1 MGTYKYRARDER
13 GSLIT
18 GVIDADN
25 QRAVY
30 MQLDGMGLFPV
41 SVSQDEVKSSSF
53 QGIFER
59 FQHVKTDDL
68 IFFTRQLHTIVKA
81 GIPLISG
88 LKALEEQ
95 TSISIMKK
103 TIKEVYQDIDRG
115 TGFSDALAKQKDVFP
130 EIYISM
136 IRAGEL
142 GGVLD
147 DVLERL
153 AGLLEFQ
160 MKTKEMLKS
169 AMRYPIMVVSA
180 ITAAFF
186 ILVFFV
192 IPKFALIFKSAKMEL
207 PLPTKIMILI
217 NDVVQSY
224 GVLILAAI
232 IMAII
237 GIVMYKRSEKG
248 KLAWDRYKLKLPLIG
263 PIFLKISMSRFAYM
277 FENLIKAGVPIM
289 RTLEIVARTVGN
301 EYIAAKIV
309 EIGTKIEKGRGIS
322 KPLKDSGIFPPL
334 VIHLVST
341 GEETGSLEEML
352 REVSSHYDRE
362 TTYSVSRLAAW
373 IEPLLTAGLAVMVLF
388 LALAVFLPWWNMM
401 GAMKGGGP

>member
-18 GVIDADN
+18 GVMDADN

-30 MQLDGMGLFPV
+30 IQLDGMGLLPV
-41 SVSQDEVKSSSF
+41 SVSQDEKSSSSF
-53 QGIFER
+53 KNIINR
-59 FQHVKTDDL
+59 FQHIKTEDL

-95 TSISIMKK
+95 TSMVLMKN

-115 TGFSDALAKQKDVFP
+115 VGFSDALAKHNKVFP

-136 IRAGEL
+136 VRAGEM

-169 AMRYPIMVVSA
+169 AMRYPVMVISA

-192 IPKFALIFKSAKMEL
+192 IPKFADIFKNSKMEL
-207 PLPTKIMILI
+207 PLPTKIMLLI
-217 NDVVQSY
+217 NDAVQSY
-224 GVLILAAI
+224 GVFIIAAI
-232 IMAII
+232 IMAVVGII
-237 GIVMYKRSEKG
+237 MYKKSNNG
-248 KLAWDRYKLKLPLIG
+248 KLAWDKYKLKVPLIG
-263 PIFLKISMSRFAYM
+263 QIFLKISMSRFAYM

-289 RTLEIVARTVGN
+289 RTLEIVAKTVGN
-301 EYIAAKIV
+301 EYIALKIL

-362 TTYSVSRLAAW
+362 TTYSISRLSAW
-373 IEPLLTAGLAVMVLF
+373 IEPILTTGLAVMVLF
-388 LALAVFLPWWNMM
+388 LALAVFMPWWNMM

>member
-18 GVIDADN
+18 GVMDADN

-30 MQLDGMGLFPV
+30 IQLDGMGLLPV
-41 SVSQDEVKSSSF
+41 SVSQDEKSSSSF
-53 QGIFER
+53 KNIINR
-59 FQHVKTDDL
+59 FQHIKTEDL

-95 TSISIMKK
+95 TSMVLMKN
-103 TIKEVYQDIDRG
+103 TIREVYQDIDRG
-115 TGFSDALAKQKDVFP
+115 VGFSDALAKHNKVFP

-136 IRAGEL
+136 VRAGEM

-169 AMRYPIMVVSA
+169 AMRYPVMVISA

-192 IPKFALIFKSAKMEL
+192 IPKFADIFKNSKMEL
-207 PLPTKIMILI
+207 PLPTKIMLLI
-217 NDVVQSY
+217 NDAVQSY
-224 GVLILAAI
+224 GVFIIAAI
-232 IMAII
+232 IMAVVGII
-237 GIVMYKRSEKG
+237 MYKKSNNG
-248 KLAWDRYKLKLPLIG
+248 KLAWDRYKLKAPLIG
-263 PIFLKISMSRFAYM
+263 QIFLKISMSRFAYM

-289 RTLEIVARTVGN
+289 RTLEIVAKTVGN
-301 EYIAAKIV
+301 EYIALKIL

-362 TTYSVSRLAAW
+362 TTYSISRLSAW
-373 IEPLLTAGLAVMVLF
+373 IEPILTTGLAVMVLF
-388 LALAVFLPWWNMM
+388 LALAVFMPWWNMM

>member
-1 MGTYKYRARDER
+1 MEAYKYRARDER

-25 QRAVY
+25 QKAVY
-30 MQLDGMGLFPV
+30 TQLDGMGLFPI
-41 SVSQDEVKSSSF
+41 SVSHDEDKSSLF
-53 QGIFER
+53 QNISDR

-95 TSISIMKK
+95 TSIHMLKK
-103 TIKEVYQDIDRG
+103 TIKEIYQDIDRG
-115 TGFSDALAKQKDVFP
+115 TGFSDALAKQKNVFP
-130 EIYISM
+130 DIYVSM
-136 IRAGEL
+136 IRAGEM

-147 DVLERL
+147 DVLDKL

-169 AMRYPIMVVSA
+169 AMRYPVMVISA

-192 IPKFALIFKSAKMEL
+192 IPKFAVIFKNSKMEL
-207 PLPTKIMILI
+207 PLPTKIMLLI
-217 NDVVQSY
+217 NDVAQSY
-224 GVLILAAI
+224 GVFLLAGI
-232 IMAII
+232 VMAII
-237 GIVMYKRSEKG
+237 GIVTYKRSERG
-248 KLAWDRYKLKLPLIG
+248 KLVWDRYKLKLPLIG
-263 PIFLKISMSRFAYM
+263 EILLKISMSRFAYM
-277 FENLIKAGVPIM
+277 FENLIKSGVPIM
-289 RTLEIVARTVGN
+289 RTLEIVSRTVGN
-301 EYIAAKIV
+301 EYVALKIV

-322 KPLKDSGIFPPL
+322 KPMKDSGIFPPL
-334 VIHLVST
+334 VIHLVAT

-352 REVSSHYDRE
+352 REVSTHYDRE
-362 TTYSVSRLAAW
+362 ITYSVSRLAAW
-373 IEPLLTAGLAVMVLF
+373 VEPILTTVLAVMVLF